1 MQSPDPATTRVHG
14 KGDAAVSLAALLL
27 ALWAVHALILGK
39 LAFTGDE
46 VRYAAYGLGIFH
58 GQGFHPSDAL
68 WREMVDDAGL
78 RTPLATSPAG
88 HAGKLIHSVI
98 YPILGSPALTLAG
111 LDGARWFSFA
121 VGALGLVILY
131 QALRRRFPHGPSL
144 AAVAGVAFAC
154 PLIFYLRL
162 FFAEIL
168 LFTCNCL
175 VLLFFLSG
183 RHKNPANALWA
194 ALGLCLLP
202 FVHVKLSLEAATAF
216 LIVYAGLRQKLSRPR
231 QLAMF
236 GIAGGL
242 FALFLLYNQALFGLA
257 VGGGNPA
264 FPVTLLAVPD
274 RVLTNLFDMRHGLIP
289 NAPHLL
295 LGLIGLFC
303 FIWKDKDQPEGTI
316 LVLFVAYFATMLWA
330 NGSEAYAARNWT
342 AAMPF
347 VAFGLARWLDEPG
360 RINKWLALPLFLLS
374 LCLTCVLFK
383 YPNAFLDSRNYS
395 VPFDRLFTMLPCFQ
409 FGYLLPYDFLD
420 HEGATLYASLGRG
433 LGVAAVLG
441 LFAAGQVLA
450 ARSRLV
456 RTGAAA
462 QALALAV
469 IVFFSLVTRVED
481 VATSITRRGN
491 TYYLNCAL
499 SEPAELAFLR
509 IDNPDATMKPY
520 GFFTLALIDGPQTAT
535 SQVRASAVV
544 PLPPFTPAK
553 GVMIAETPPGPDKRW
568 LDTAAGAALY
578 GRVICIKSWGELF

>member
-1 MQSPDPATTRVHG
+1 MRHPDPANNRAHAPG
-14 KGDAAVSLAALLL
+14 NAAVSLAALLL

-68 WREMVDDAGL
+68 WREMVADSGL
-78 RTPLATSPAG
+78 TTPLAASPAG
-88 HAGKLIHSVI
+88 HAGRLIHSVV
-98 YPILGSPALTLAG
+98 YPVLGSPALTLAG
-111 LDGARWFSFA
+111 LDGARWLSFA

-131 QALRRRFPHGPSL
+131 KALRLRFPHGPSL

-216 LIVYAGLRQKLSRPR
+216 LIVYAGVRKKLPRSR

-236 GIAGGL
+236 GIAAGL
-242 FALFLLYNQALFGLA
+242 FVLFLLYNKALFGLA

-274 RVLTNLFDMRHGLIP
+274 RVLTNLLDMRHGLIP

-303 FIWKDKDQPEGTI
+303 FIWKDKDQPESSI
-316 LVLFVAYFATMLWA
+316 LVLFVAYFCTMLWA

-360 RINKWLALPLFLLS
+360 RVNKWLALPLFLLS

-383 YPNAFLDSRNYS
+383 FPNAFLDSRNYS
-395 VPFDRLFTMLPCFQ
+395 VPFDKLFTLLPCFQ

-420 HEGATLYASLGRG
+420 HEGTTLYASLGLG

-469 IVFFSLVTRVED
+469 IVFFSLVTRVEN
-481 VATSITRRGN
+481 VATSITRHGDA
-491 TYYLNCAL
+491 YFLNYAL
-499 SEPAELAFLR
+499 SRPSDLAFVR
-509 IDNPDATMKPY
+509 IDNPDAAMKPY
-520 GFFTLALIDGPQTAT
+520 GFFTLALIDGQKSVT
-535 SQVRASAVV
+535 SRVRASAVV
-544 PLPPFTPAK
+544 PLPPFTTAK
-553 GVMIAETPPGPDKRW
+553 GVMIAETPPSPDKRW
-568 LDTAAGAALY
+568 LDTATGAALY
-578 GRVICIKSWGELF
+578 RRMISMKNWGKPF